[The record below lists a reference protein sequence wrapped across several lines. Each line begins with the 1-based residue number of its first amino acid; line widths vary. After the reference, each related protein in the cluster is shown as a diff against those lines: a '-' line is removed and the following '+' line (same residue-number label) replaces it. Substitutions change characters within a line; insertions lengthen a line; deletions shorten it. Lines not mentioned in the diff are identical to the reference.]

1 MPYLKSLLVIIFS
14 LASQYGLKAQ
24 YADLTK
30 DKNVSWI
37 AEIETNYSFEMAQTS
52 RTEMINWVYPVKFTQ
67 NKASV
72 FQNNVSIDTTL
83 FWQSFIDSSCLIKGK
98 GVYIDSIR
106 YSSDSLIRSCRC
118 FVNYR
123 SFDTISYYDMKIN
136 KSWYK
141 VVFNKNQLYHYSHFR
156 VRQILYFDYK
166 KNKFKSRA
174 VAVMPIF
181 KFDRDGSGV
190 KEMET
195 YWINIDNK
203 QKKSKLN
210 IQSNDINYAINT
222 VTRFENNINIEQLKI
237 VKNTRNHPQLNEWI
251 VQLVNSKKQKIYDS
265 GNDEMMNPTQI
276 QAVFTQTDSTQVFN
290 PETNELKVIINQK
303 GLKAENIKAI
313 KLYQTWGIDKKRY
326 QLYSDLTGLAP
337 VETIFFNGII
347 CYERP
352 IFIIAS
358 K

>member
-1 MPYLKSLLVIIFS
+1 MQYLKLLIIITLS
-14 LASQYGLKAQ
+14 LASQYGLIAQ
-24 YADLTK
+24 YTDLTK

-98 GVYIDSIR
+98 GVYIDSIQ
-106 YSSDSLIRSCRC
+106 YSGDSLIHSCRC
-118 FVNYR
+118 LLNYG
-123 SFDTISYYDMKIN
+123 SYQIIASIDVKSHNISPTVVHN
-136 KSWYK
+136 KRL
-141 VVFNKNQLYHYSHFR
+141 LYHYSHFR
-156 VRQILYFDYK
+156 VRQILYYDYK
-166 KNKFKSRA
+166 RKQFRTRA
-174 VAVMPIF
+174 IAVMPIF
-181 KFDRDGSGV
+181 KHNRDGLGE
-190 KEMET
+190 KEVET
-195 YWINIDNK
+195 YWINIYGK

-210 IQSNDINYAINT
+210 IQSKDINYAIKT
-222 VTRFENNINIEQLKI
+222 VTRFENNINIEQLKV

-290 PETNELKVIINQK
+290 PETNELKVIVHQK

-347 CYERP
+347 RYERP